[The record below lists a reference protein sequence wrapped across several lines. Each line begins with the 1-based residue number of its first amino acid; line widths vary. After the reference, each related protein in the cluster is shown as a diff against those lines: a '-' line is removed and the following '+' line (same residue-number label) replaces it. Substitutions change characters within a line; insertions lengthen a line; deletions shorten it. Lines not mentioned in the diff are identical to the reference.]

1 MPSGSLNNDVFE
13 RRKST
18 GSGRFA
24 DLGRDFDQFLDQ
36 IVSMIEKTFRNTNLI
51 ASRHLRREKNPLPV
65 DVRHLTCCLARILY
79 KETSPCNRVL
89 KCDVIK
95 MKFLKLWDLSEYSER
110 EFLGRPP
117 QKIRRVCMEFS
128 EHNRLTSQRQ
138 FAPKCSLLASRPLGH
153 CSFKI
158 P

>member
-24 DLGRDFDQFLDQ
+24 NLGRDFDQFFDQ

-65 DVRHLTCCLARILY
+65 DVRHLTCCLARH
-79 KETSPCNRVL
+79 
-89 KCDVIK
+89 VI
-95 MKFLKLWDLSEYSER
+95 

-138 FAPKCSLLASRPLGH
+138 FAPKCSLLASRPFGH